1 MVADIFM
8 IDFQP
13 LTEESVKILKALS
26 RLIANQKTREIWR
39 VQAYV
44 KFSEG

>member
-13 LTEESVKILKALS
+13 LTEESVKILKALLK
-26 RLIANQKTREIWR
+26 LIANQKTREIWR
-39 VQAYV
+39 VQVYV